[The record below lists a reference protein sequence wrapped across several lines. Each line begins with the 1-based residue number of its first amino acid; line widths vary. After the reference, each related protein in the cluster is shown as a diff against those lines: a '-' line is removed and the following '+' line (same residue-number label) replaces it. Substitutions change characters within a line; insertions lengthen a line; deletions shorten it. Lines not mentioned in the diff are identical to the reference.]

1 MIESA
6 VKPVVCGVLFLVT
19 GFGMAQSLAGLLSV
33 FAFARQPEARRT
45 AQPPVT
51 VLKPVCGDEPGLE
64 AALLSFCTQDYPEFQ
79 IVIGAQDS
87 TDPALHVARRLQ
99 AQYPGLIDIV
109 VDPALHGPNR
119 KISNLMNMLPAAR
132 HETLVFGDSD
142 LHVRPDYLR
151 QVVSTLLTPGTGLVT
166 AICGGEAVR
175 SGIAGQLGAMHI
187 SHSFLPGA
195 LLGASVGRQDC
206 LGTTMAIRRQTLAQ
220 AGGLAAL
227 VPHLADDNLLGRLVR
242 QLGLAVR
249 IAPTMPVVT
258 VQESALRAIW
268 LHELRWARTI
278 RTVAPV
284 AHAFSVVQFP
294 LVWALL
300 AVLVS
305 GGGRIAC
312 GVFLLAWALRAGI
325 ADVIDLSL
333 RHRRARRAVRSRA
346 VLLPLRDLLSVLE
359 IAASFLGDA
368 VIWRGHTLQADRR
381 AQSRVVI
388 PAVPEVARAG

>member
-1 MIESA
+1 MLEPA
-6 VKPVVCGVLFLVT
+6 LGPVLGAGLMLVAGCGT
-19 GFGMAQSLAGLLSV
+19 AQSVAGLLAV
-33 FAFARQPEARRT
+33 RAFARKPEETSPAL
-45 AQPPVT
+45 PPVT
-51 VLKPVCGDEPGLE
+51 VLKPVCGDELGLE
-64 AALLSFCTQDYPEFQ
+64 AALFSFCTQDYPDFQ
-79 IVIGAQDS
+79 IIIGAQDRN
-87 TDPALHVARRLQ
+87 DPALQVARRLQ
-99 AQYPGLIDIV
+99 ARFPHLIDIV
-109 VDPALHGPNR
+109 VDAALHGPNR

-151 QVVSTLLTPGTGLVT
+151 QVVSTLLAPGTGLVT

-175 SGIAGQLGAMHI
+175 RGVAGQLGAMHI

-206 LGTTMAIRRQTLAQ
+206 LGTTMAIRRQTLEQ

-258 VQESALRAIW
+258 VQESSLQAVW

-284 AHAFSVVQFP
+284 AHGLSVVQFP

-300 AVLVS
+300 AVLVTA
-305 GGGRIAC
+305 GGRVEL
-312 GVFLLAWALRAGI
+312 GMLLLVWVCRAGV
-325 ADVIDLSL
+325 ATMIDLSL
-333 RHRRARRAVRSRA
+333 RRRRARRAVPTRA
-346 VLLPLRDLLSVLE
+346 ALLPVRDLLSVLE

-368 VIWRGHTLQADRR
+368 VIWRGHTLQANRR
-381 AQSRVVI
+381 AQSRVVV
-388 PAVPEVARAG
+388 PAASPAG

>member
-1 MIESA
+1 MIDVA
-6 VKPVVCGVLFLVT
+6 FMLT
-19 GFGMAQSLAGLLSV
+19 AAFGTAQSIAGLLAVS
-33 FAFARQPEARRT
+33 AFARQPDGVPAGRP
-45 AQPPVT
+45 AVT

-64 AALLSFCTQDYPEFQ
+64 AALLSFCTQDYPQFQ
-79 IVIGAQDS
+79 IVVGAQDGA
-87 TDPALHVARRLQ
+87 DPALDVARRLQ
-99 AQYPGLIDIV
+99 ARFPGLIDIV
-109 VDPALHGPNR
+109 VDAKLHGPNR

-166 AICGGEAVR
+166 AICGGEAVFG
-175 SGIAGQLGAMHI
+175 GIAGQLGTMHI

-206 LGTTMAIRRQTLAQ
+206 LGTTMGIRRQTLEQ

-258 VQESALRAIW
+258 VQERSLRAIW

-284 AHAFSVVQFP
+284 AHGFSVVQFP

-305 GGGRIAC
+305 GGGRVEL
-312 GVFLLAWALRAGI
+312 GVLLLVWALRAGV
-325 ADVIDLSL
+325 ADTIDFLL
-333 RHRRARRAVRSRA
+333 RRRRARRAVRSRA
-346 VLLPLRDLLSVLE
+346 ALLPVRDLLSVLE

-368 VIWRGHTLQADRR
+368 VIWRGHTLQANRR
-381 AQSRVVI
+381 AQARVVV
-388 PAVPEVARAG
+388 PAV

>member
-1 MIESA
+1 MLETGLG
-6 VKPVVCGVLFLVT
+6 PVLGAGLMLAAA
-19 GFGMAQSLAGLLSV
+19 FGTAQSLAGLLAV
-33 FAFARQPEARRT
+33 LAFARRPENT
-45 AQPPVT
+45 QTDWPPVT

-64 AALLSFCTQDYPEFQ
+64 AALLSFCTQDYPDIQ
-79 IVIGAQDS
+79 IIIGAQDRN
-87 TDPALHVARRLQ
+87 DPALDVARRLQ
-99 AQYPGLIDIV
+99 GHFPALIDIV

-132 HETLVFGDSD
+132 HQTLVFGDSD

-166 AICGGEAVR
+166 AICGGEAVQR
-175 SGIAGQLGAMHI
+175 GIAGQLGAMHI

-206 LGTTMAIRRQTLAQ
+206 LGTTMAIRRHTLEQ

-258 VQESALRAIW
+258 VQESSLRAIW

-284 AHAFSVVQFP
+284 AHGLSVVQFP

-300 AVLVS
+300 AVVVS
-305 GGGRIAC
+305 AGGRLEV
-312 GVFLLAWALRAGI
+312 GVFLTVWALRAAV
-325 ADVIDLSL
+325 ADIIDLSL
-333 RHRRARRAVRSRA
+333 RRRRARRAVRSRA
-346 VLLPLRDLLSVLE
+346 ALLPLRDVLSVLE

-368 VIWRGHTLQADRR
+368 VIWRGHTLQANRR
-381 AQSRVVI
+381 AQARVVV
-388 PAVPEVARAG
+388 PAG

>member
-1 MIESA
+1 MLVA
-6 VKPVVCGVLFLVT
+6 GCGT
-19 GFGMAQSLAGLLSV
+19 AQSLAGLLAV
-33 FAFARQPEARRT
+33 MAFARQPEHAK
-45 AQPPVT
+45 ADQPPVT

-64 AALLSFCTQDYPEFQ
+64 AALLSFCLQDYPAFQ
-79 IVIGAQDS
+79 IIIGAQDRN
-87 TDPALHVARRLQ
+87 DPALHVARRLQ
-99 AQYPGLIDIV
+99 TRFPGMIDIV
-109 VDPALHGPNR
+109 VDAALHGPNR

-132 HETLVFGDSD
+132 HQMLVFGDSD

-151 QVVSTLLTPGTGLVT
+151 HVVAALLTPGTGLVT
-166 AICGGEAVR
+166 AICGGEAVHR
-175 SGIAGQLGAMHI
+175 GIAGQLGTMHI

-206 LGTTMAIRRQTLAQ
+206 LGTTMAIMRQTLEQ

-258 VQESALRAIW
+258 VQESSLRAVW

-284 AHAFSVVQFP
+284 AHGLSVIQFP
-294 LVWALL
+294 LVWAML
-300 AVLVS
+300 AVLLS
-305 GGGRIAC
+305 AGGMLET
-312 GVFLLAWALRAGI
+312 GVFLLVWALRAAV
-325 ADVIDLSL
+325 ADAIDLSL
-333 RHRRARRAVRSRA
+333 RRRRARRAERCRA
-346 VLLPLRDLLSVLE
+346 ALLPIRDLLSVLE

-368 VIWRGHTLQADRR
+368 VVWRGHKLQANRR
-381 AQSRVVI
+381 AQSRVVV
-388 PAVPEVARAG
+388 PAVASAG